1 MSINIPDK
9 LVDLSDFVGVRLNT
23 DKMSTRMRNSIKRM
37 LERGH
42 VEGFGTA
49 GQIAFALRMK
59 HALPTIRYGR
69 GWIKWTGMKD
79 NEALFATL
87 TALHTAITMSNPDSG
102 WRWKLKSLQELID
115 KRKSAGHAYLDKY
128 QKPMFMALKLPAY
141 PDVFDGLVEVNMKK
155 EYM

>member
-37 LERGH
+37 LESGH

-49 GQIAFALRMK
+49 GHIAFALRME
-59 HALPTIRYGR
+59 HALPTIRYGK

-87 TALHTAITMSNPDSG
+87 TALHTAITVSDKGTS
-102 WRWKLKSLQELID
+102 WQLKHLQESID
-115 KRKSAGHAYLDKY
+115 KRKSAGHASLDKY
-128 QKPMFMALKLPAY
+128 QKPMFMALKFPAY